1 LSLAKECCF
10 NDFFAS
16 DLCYNIRETEIRYE
30 KGTNMEKSLKKIAE
44 TYNISVATLSRV
56 VNNKGNVRP
65 ETKER
70 VLEILKKEQYVPNYM
85 ARSLKT
91 NSSTTIGIIVPDIS
105 QKLFAGIIRG
115 INRKLFES
123 GYLVLLSDSEE
134 SEQKEKRYL
143 DLMLRQCVDGLVI
156 ATVDPEHIDFRRF
169 YALGI
174 PVVFIDTIPDT
185 ELQVDAVLV
194 DDYMVGQKM
203 AKYFLQKGH
212 TKIAVLTGT
221 SGGFS
226 PSVQRLKGFLDTC
239 EKQGTAI
246 PKELIYKLPYS
257 QEESYRVIKKLLN
270 GGGAG
275 PITAVAAMHE
285 LMAIGTVKAIREQN
299 LAIGEDIS
307 LIGCDLNERIQLFK
321 PQITGVEQPEE
332 EIGETVAG
340 LLLQRLRQ
348 KALEGVDAMRESIG
362 QKILLNP
369 RFVIRDSC
377 KNLKK

>member
-1 LSLAKECCF
+1 
-10 NDFFAS
+10 
-16 DLCYNIRETEIRYE
+16 
-30 KGTNMEKSLKKIAE
+30 MEKSLKKIAE
-44 TYNISVATLSRV
+44 NYNISVATLSRV

-115 INRKLFES
+115 INRKLFEK

-134 SEQKEKRYL
+134 STQKEKRYL

-156 ATVDPEHIDFRRF
+156 ATVDPEHIDFKRF
-169 YALGI
+169 YELGI

-185 ELQVDAVLV
+185 DLQVDAVLV

-203 AKYFLQKGH
+203 AKHFLQVGH
-212 TKIAVLTGT
+212 TKTAVLTGS

-226 PSVQRLKGFLDTC
+226 PSVQRLKGFLETY
-239 EKQGTAI
+239 EKQGIAL
-246 PKELIYKLPYS
+246 PQNMIYKLPYR
-257 QEESYRVIKKLLN
+257 QEESYQVVKKLIK
-270 GGGAG
+270 GRGTEQ
-275 PITAVAAMHE
+275 ITAIAAMHE
-285 LMAIGTVKAIREQN
+285 LMAIGAVKAIREQN
-299 LAIGEDIS
+299 MMIGEDIS

-332 EIGETVAG
+332 EIGETVAE
-340 LLLQRLRQ
+340 LLLQRLHQ
-348 KALEGVDAMRESIG
+348 KAAWGVDAMRESMG

-369 RFVIRDSC
+369 RFVVRDSC
-377 KNLKK
+377 KRLKN

>member
-1 LSLAKECCF
+1 
-10 NDFFAS
+10 
-16 DLCYNIRETEIRYE
+16 
-30 KGTNMEKSLKKIAE
+30 MEKSLKKIAE

-134 SEQKEKRYL
+134 SAQKEKRYL

-185 ELQVDAVLV
+185 DLQVDAVLV

-203 AKYFLQKGH
+203 AKHFIQEGH
-212 TKIAVLTGT
+212 TKTVVLTGT
-221 SGGFS
+221 SSGFS
-226 PSVQRLKGFLDTC
+226 PSVQRLKGFLDTY
-239 EKQGTAI
+239 EKYGTSI
-246 PKELIYKLPYS
+246 PKDMIYKLPYD
-257 QEESYRVIKKLLN
+257 QEESYQVVKKLIN
-270 GGGAG
+270 KRDAR
-275 PITAVAAMHE
+275 PFTSIAAMHE
-285 LMAIGTVKAIREQN
+285 LMAIGAVKAIREQN
-299 LAIGEDIS
+299 LMIGEDIS

-348 KALEGVDAMRESIG
+348 KMAEGADAMRESMG

>member
-1 LSLAKECCF
+1 
-10 NDFFAS
+10 
-16 DLCYNIRETEIRYE
+16 
-30 KGTNMEKSLKKIAE
+30 MEKSLKKIAE
-44 TYNISVATLSRV
+44 SYNISVATLSRV

-115 INRKLFES
+115 INRKLFER

-134 SEQKEKRYL
+134 SSQKEKRYL

-156 ATVDPEHIDFRRF
+156 ATVDPEHIDFKRF

-185 ELQVDAVLV
+185 DLQVDAVLV

-203 AKYFLQKGH
+203 AKYFLQEGH
-212 TKIAVLTGT
+212 TKTAVLTG
-221 SGGFS
+221 SSSGFS
-226 PSVQRLKGFLDTC
+226 PSVQRLKGFLETY
-239 EKQGTAI
+239 EKQGI
-246 PKELIYKLPYS
+246 ILPQDMIYKLPYR
-257 QEESYRVIKKLLN
+257 QEESYQVVKKLIKRR
-270 GGGAG
+270 GAG
-275 PITAVAAMHE
+275 QITAIAAMHE
-285 LMAIGTVKAIREQN
+285 LMTIGAVKAIREQN
-299 LAIGEDIS
+299 MVIGEDIS

-332 EIGETVAG
+332 DIGETVAE
-340 LLLQRLRQ
+340 LLLQRLHQ
-348 KALEGVDAMRESIG
+348 KAAEGVDAMRESMG

-369 RFVIRDSC
+369 RFVVRDSC
-377 KNLKK
+377 KRLEY